1 MKIEDMHFKLKDS
14 RDAIIRSPRAEDVE
28 GILAYL
34 IKSAGETD
42 FLLRYPEE
50 WEQLTYE
57 KEKELI
63 EGWEKSDCQT
73 MLTCEVD
80 GVIVGTCMVS
90 WNKGIK
96 IGHEA
101 RVAIGLLKEY
111 WNLGIGTKFFEEMIK
126 IAKSNP
132 NIIQMELEFIEGN
145 TRARALYEKIGFK
158 IVAMRPRAIRLKDGT
173 LLSEY
178 IMLKE
183 LK

>member
-1 MKIEDMHFKLKDS
+1 MHFKLKDS

-111 WNLGIGTKFFEEMIK
+111 WNLGIGTKFFEEM
-126 IAKSNP
+126 
-132 NIIQMELEFIEGN
+132 MELEFIEGN

>member
-1 MKIEDMHFKLKDS
+1 
-14 RDAIIRSPRAEDVE
+14 
-28 GILAYL
+28 
-34 IKSAGETD
+34 
-42 FLLRYPEE
+42 
-50 WEQLTYE
+50 
-57 KEKELI
+57 
-63 EGWEKSDCQT
+63 
-73 MLTCEVD
+73 
-80 GVIVGTCMVS
+80 MVS

-101 RVAIGLLKEY
+101 RGAIGLLKEY

>member
-14 RDAIIRSPRAEDVE
+14 RDAIIRSPRVEDAE
-28 GILAYL
+28 GTLAYL

-50 WEQLTYE
+50 WENLPVE

-63 EGWEKSDCQT
+63 AGWEKSDCET
-73 MLTCEVD
+73 MLLCEVG

-90 WNKGIK
+90 WRTGIK

-101 RVAIGLLKEY
+101 RIAIGLLKEY

-132 NIIQMELEFIEGN
+132 NIVQLELEFLEGN

-158 IVAMRPRAIRLKDGT
+158 IVGMRPKAVRLKDGT
-173 LLSEY
+173 FLGEY

-183 LK
+183 L